1 MQPFGS
7 FNASDTAIVEFE
19 QAKPWELTMRRV
31 QSGTSR
37 LTSGHQDV
45 PRALYFAVIQAVHST
60 YVRYGMV
67 WYGMDVCIYL
77 QKIVEISMIIYESN
91 YFDLFCIFS
100 STLPMKMSPTQGQGR
115 VASHKDNSTQK
126 LWHTLEILQ
135 QFSVWA
141 TCEYCAVVSY
151 K

>member
-7 FNASDTAIVEFE
+7 FNAPSDTAIVEFE

-45 PRALYFAVIQAVHST
+45 PRALYFAEGDPNRALNICM
-60 YVRYGMV
+60 VRYGMV
-67 WYGMDVCIYL
+67 RYGMDVCIYL

-91 YFDLFCIFS
+91 YFVYSQAPF
-100 STLPMKMSPTQGQGR
+100 P
-115 VASHKDNSTQK
+115 
-126 LWHTLEILQ
+126 
-135 QFSVWA
+135 
-141 TCEYCAVVSY
+141 
-151 K
+151 